1 MRSRFYHILL
11 NWESEGRSPSSYL
24 NLIREE
30 YRDVFE
36 VKGAFHPTSD
46 SSRGHVHVLVRAER
60 SLDPCFISMVFAV
73 PLMSVQPVWGLTAV
87 RRWEKYIIGAKG
99 AKRI

>member
-1 MRSRFYHILL
+1 MKSRFYHILL

-36 VKGAFHPTSD
+36 IKGAFHPASD
-46 SSRGHVHVLVRAER
+46 SSGCHVHVLVLAKRY
-60 SLDPCFISMVFAV
+60 LDPGFIAMIFAV
-73 PLMSVQPVWGLTAV
+73 PQMSVRSVSGLTAV